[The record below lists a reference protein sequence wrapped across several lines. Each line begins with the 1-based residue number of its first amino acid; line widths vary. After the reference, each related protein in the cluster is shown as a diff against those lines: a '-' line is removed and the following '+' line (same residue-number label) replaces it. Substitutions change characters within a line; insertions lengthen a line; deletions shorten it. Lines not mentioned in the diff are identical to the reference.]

1 MNRFIPAV
9 VIIVALV
16 VAFILSRPKPVVDP
30 VNDLTTVPA
39 RVLEGMAIPP
49 QEVANLRIALTIAGD
64 AVADSAVKQGAYR
77 LELPSTID
85 LKLESLKDQQLVHGD
100 GRLPVNAMGADT
112 KLLMYDDQNKNSTLD
127 TGEPQ
132 LEASLIVPN
141 SNPSLRAFFRYKVL
155 LLGSP
160 VKFIETQD
168 SATNAKGYYR
178 YNLNLEKGWN
188 ILEGELTG
196 GYDIRVRNENKW
208 DILAALP
215 TGGSTAPPAFTPQ

>member
-16 VAFILSRPKPVVDP
+16 VAFVLSRPKPVVD
-30 VNDLTTVPA
+30 VVDVSTAVPA
-39 RVLEGMAIPP
+39 RVLEGKAVPP
-49 QEVANLRIALTIAGD
+49 QEVANLRIALTIVG
-64 AVADSAVKQGAYR
+64 VTIADTAVKQGMYR
-77 LELPSTID
+77 LELPDTID

-100 GRLPVNAMGADT
+100 GRLPASSMGAET
-112 KLLMYDDQNKNSTLD
+112 KLLMYDDQDKSGTLD
-127 TGEPQ
+127 SGEPQ
-132 LEASLIVPN
+132 LEASLLVPN
-141 SNPSLRAFFRYKVL
+141 SDPNLRAFFRYKVL
-155 LLGSP
+155 LLASA
-160 VKFIETQD
+160 VKFVETQD

-196 GYDIRVRNENKW
+196 GYDIRVRVENKW

-215 TGGSTAPPAFTPQ
+215 TGGSSAPPAFTPQ